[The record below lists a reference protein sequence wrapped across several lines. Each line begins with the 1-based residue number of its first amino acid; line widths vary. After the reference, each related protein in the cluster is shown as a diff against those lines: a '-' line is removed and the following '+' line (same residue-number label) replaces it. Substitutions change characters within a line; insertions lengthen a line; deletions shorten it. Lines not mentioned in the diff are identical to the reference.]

1 MGSND
6 KLGAAM
12 YPDAV
17 RTAQR
22 TFVPKKFGAY
32 TMASMRMSKDV
43 DNLDAMMRD
52 QLVYRLEAMVLSDTI
67 ARDTYTGRR
76 VSRWP
81 ATTWQMFKHTNEG
94 TWWLGW
100 LVRRRPVRMAEDKH
114 TVEVNVERCV
124 LYPEANMVPE
134 SFGRPVIYE
143 QVTQR

>member
-6 KLGAAM
+6 KFSATFN
-12 YPDAV
+12 PDGYGI
-17 RTAQR
+17 TSR

-32 TMASMRMSKDV
+32 ALASMRMSKDV
-43 DNLDAMMRD
+43 DNLDAMMSG
-52 QLVYRLEAMVLSDTI
+52 QLMYRMEAMILSDTL
-67 ARDTYTGRR
+67 ARDTYTGTS

-100 LVRRRPVRMAEDKH
+100 LVRRRPVRMANDTH